1 MSDYEKHDWIVT
13 TIEVRYIDGSTRLI
27 RLSPGENYRDAAGE
41 NWISV
46 RIIRSPYGGAYSHDD
61 IPIPEP
67 SPEGEKIDEA
77 GTREGAAVPG

>member
-41 NWISV
+41 GLDFSLYYQI
-46 RIIRSPYGGAYSHDD
+46 
-61 IPIPEP
+61 
-67 SPEGEKIDEA
+67 
-77 GTREGAAVPG
+77 AVWCV